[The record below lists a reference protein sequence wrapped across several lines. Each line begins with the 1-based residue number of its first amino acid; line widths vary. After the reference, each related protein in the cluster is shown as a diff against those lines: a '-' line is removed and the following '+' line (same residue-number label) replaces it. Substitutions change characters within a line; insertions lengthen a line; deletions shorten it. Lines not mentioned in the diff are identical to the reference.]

1 MTHVYDHKSKDDI
14 EFELFKRRTRSNSRV
29 PPRILDLDA
38 LTVQDSEQIDPGR
51 FRTSDLVHT
60 LLYYSKGIEGVA
72 SLQNI
77 SQEASVSFSHFR
89 ANTDNDYGVTWEI
102 SRRGNR
108 GAINIIDTTS
118 PDTDLSELDP
128 TMFVAFGVTSNG
140 VWKTLECG
148 GVWSSATARD
158 SRMMR
163 TVSLLVRRYVLEEI
177 ALILLGRRRLLEP
190 SHTDQT
196 IAGGAMRM
204 E

>member
-1 MTHVYDHKSKDDI
+1 MTTTSHNMTHVYDHKSKDDI

-102 SRRGNR
+102 SRRRNR
-108 GAINIIDTTS
+108 GAVSCHNVTVLGTKR
-118 PDTDLSELDP
+118 TDLKS
-128 TMFVAFGVTSNG
+128 
-140 VWKTLECG
+140 C
-148 GVWSSATARD
+148 
-158 SRMMR
+158 
-163 TVSLLVRRYVLEEI
+163 I
-177 ALILLGRRRLLEP
+177 
-190 SHTDQT
+190 DQYH
-196 IAGGAMRM
+196 
-204 E
+204 